1 MIVKCPFCLGKIC
14 IENQNSCCTC
24 GCTYMGIANG
34 LRGPQGPRGKKGD
47 PGEPG
52 QQGIQGEKGEQ
63 GLQGE
68 KGDQGI
74 QGEQGIQGI
83 QGEQGDSATNF
94 TTSHMSAIHTGGIT
108 LNVVRLGV
116 SIPLTGAKVLNNFTS
131 NTLLDSFTVGET
143 GNYLLL
149 YNIKMRDATTV
160 KSRVIR
166 NGSLLS
172 GTVRSTSVPTTN
184 YSLSVILPLQ
194 QGDNISLQ
202 LFDLDAQVT
211 LQGGTGASLVLVRLL

>member
-14 IENQNSCCTC
+14 IENQNSCCMC

-34 LRGPQGPRGKKGD
+34 LPGPQGPRGKKGEK
-47 PGEPG
+47 GEPG
-52 QQGIQGEKGEQ
+52 IQGIQGEKGEQ
-63 GLQGE
+63 GVQGE
-68 KGDQGI
+68 K
-74 QGEQGIQGI
+74 
-83 QGEQGDSATNF
+83 GDSATNF

-131 NTLLDSFTVGET
+131 NALSDSFTVEKT

-149 YNIKMRDATTV
+149 YNIKMRDETTV

-184 YSLSVILPLQ
+184 YSLSVILPFQ
-194 QGDNISLQ
+194 QGDIISLQ

>member
-14 IENQNSCCTC
+14 VENQNSCCMC

-34 LRGPQGPRGKKGD
+34 LQGPQGPRGKKGEK
-47 PGEPG
+47 GEPG
-52 QQGIQGEKGEQ
+52 IQGIQGEKGEQ
-63 GLQGE
+63 GIQGE
-68 KGDQGI
+68 KG
-74 QGEQGIQGI
+74 EK
-83 QGEQGDSATNF
+83 GEQGDSTTNF

-131 NTLLDSFTVGET
+131 NALSDSFTVEET
-143 GNYLLL
+143 GSYLLL